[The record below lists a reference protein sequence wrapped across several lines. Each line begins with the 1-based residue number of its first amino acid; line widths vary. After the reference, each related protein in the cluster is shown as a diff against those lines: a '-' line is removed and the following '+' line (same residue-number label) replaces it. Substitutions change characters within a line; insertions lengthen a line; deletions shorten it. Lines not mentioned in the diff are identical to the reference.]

1 MAGKQ
6 ADTSVVEFLAK
17 LDDPQKRA
25 DSRILVA
32 MMSRVTGEKPKLAHP
47 GIVAFGNYHYK
58 YASGHEGDSA
68 LTGFAPRKGEF
79 SIYIHGSAAPD
90 QVDGRDELLARLGK
104 HRMGKG
110 CLYIKRLD
118 EVDLAVLEQLVS
130 NSVKRLRA
138 TYPAK

>member
-1 MAGKQ
+1 MVGKQ
-6 ADTSVVEFLAK
+6 ADTSVEEFLAK

-25 DSRILVA
+25 DSRLLVE

-90 QVDGRDELLARLGK
+90 QAETRDALLAKLGK

-110 CLYIKRLD
+110 CLYVKRLD
-118 EVDLAVLEQLVS
+118 QVDLGVLEQLVA
-130 NSVKRLRA
+130 NSVRWLRT
-138 TYPAK
+138 TYPTK